1 MGSTNHVITPQ
12 GEIYYM
18 VGFLIPQL
26 SPRDQPRN
34 SDRQDDNNNVKP

>member
-26 SPRDQPRN
+26 SP
-34 SDRQDDNNNVKP
+34 NVTNLAIAIARMTTIM